1 MKSKLTVALAFAL
14 GAFCSC
20 DDTTDNLGSSI
31 SDIHDIVAV
40 DTASFTISS
49 RSIIADSVLSRNTIG
64 YLGRIKDPETGC
76 YLTSNFM
83 SQFHTLE
90 NFEFPTKDSLAY
102 YDKDSVIH
110 RGIVKADSCE
120 IRLFFDTYFG
130 DSLAPMKLTAHEMK
144 KPMSEAQNYYSNFD
158 PKANGYIRKDGIH
171 QDKVYTLWDKTV
183 SDSVHNDKTTYSP
196 NIQIRLTEP
205 YTDKDSKTYNNYGTY
220 IMQKYYD
227 DPANFKNSI
236 IFANK
241 VAPGFYFE
249 SKSGLGSM
257 AYISS
262 SQLTLYFTY
271 LAGDSI
277 TEGYTRFSG
286 TEEVLQTSTIN
297 NDKARLQS
305 LVDDNTCTYIKSPA
319 GIFTELTLPVDDIIK
334 GHAQDSISM
343 AKLTLTRLEN
353 KMGGKYSMKVPSTL
367 LMIPKDSIHSFF
379 ENHQIA
385 NYKNSFLASW
395 SYSVT
400 SSSQNYNNTYVFN
413 NIGNMITAMKQSPR
427 SSKDWNKVVLIP
439 VSVTYDKSGN
449 MSKVVHDMSL
459 SSTRLIGG
467 SENPNEPL
475 KLSVIYSKFK

>member
-1 MKSKLTVALAFAL
+1 
-14 GAFCSC
+14 
-20 DDTTDNLGSSI
+20 
-31 SDIHDIVAV
+31 
-40 DTASFTISS
+40 
-49 RSIIADSVLSRNTIG
+49 
-64 YLGRIKDPETGC
+64 
-76 YLTSNFM
+76 
-83 SQFHTLE
+83 
-90 NFEFPTKDSLAY
+90 
-102 YDKDSVIH
+102 
-110 RGIVKADSCE
+110 
-120 IRLFFDTYFG
+120 
-130 DSLAPMKLTAHEMK
+130 
-144 KPMSEAQNYYSNFD
+144 MSEAQNYYSNFD

-205 YTDKDSKTYNNYGTY
+205 YTDKDGKTYNNYGTY

-475 KLSVIYSKFK
+475 KLSVI